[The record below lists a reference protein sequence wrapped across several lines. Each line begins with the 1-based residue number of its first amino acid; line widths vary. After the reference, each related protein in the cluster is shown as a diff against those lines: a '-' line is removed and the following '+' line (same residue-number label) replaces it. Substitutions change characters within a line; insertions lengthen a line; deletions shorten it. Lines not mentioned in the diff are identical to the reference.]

1 MMEGK
6 GNMEYSIP
14 NRGQIFGLFFHP
26 FSKQL
31 LSISYNFLGV
41 GNRAVNRH
49 ASGTHESSGK
59 KRQLKINK

>member
-1 MMEGK
+1 
-6 GNMEYSIP
+6 MEYSIP
-14 NRGQIFGLFFHP
+14 NRGQMFGLSFHP
-26 FSKQL
+26 FNKQL

-59 KRQLKINK
+59 NR